1 MFRFDLEE
9 GPMIKTS
16 LVAFSGAL
24 VALTLAAPTATAEDY
39 VDRILRLDR
48 LTQDEARG
56 GPRIEGGRSPFQ
68 KRVKVCNT
76 MPTPVRDP
84 DTGELVKV
92 MKEVCWME

>member
-1 MFRFDLEE
+1 MF
-9 GPMIKTS
+9 KTS
-16 LVAFSGAL
+16 LLALSGAF
-24 VALTLAAPTATAEDY
+24 VALTLAAPSAVAEDY
-39 VDRILRLDR
+39 VDRLLRLDR

-56 GPRIEGGRSPFQ
+56 GPQIKGGRSPFQ

-76 MPTPVRDP
+76 MPTPVRNP

>member
-1 MFRFDLEE
+1 
-9 GPMIKTS
+9 MIKTS
-16 LVAFSGAL
+16 LLALSGA
-24 VALTLAAPTATAEDY
+24 VFGLTLAAPAGLAEDY
-39 VDRILRLDR
+39 VDRLMRLDR

-68 KRVKVCNT
+68 KRVKVCNV

>member
-1 MFRFDLEE
+1 
-9 GPMIKTS
+9 MIKTS

-24 VALTLAAPTATAEDY
+24 VALALAVPTGASAEDY

-56 GPRIEGGRSPFQ
+56 GPQIKGGRSPFQ

-84 DTGELVKV
+84 QTGELVKV